1 MNEPVNQWQILPSP
15 AIIPS
20 GSYLF
25 SLDMAMLNG
34 NPVVVWVTGSDS
46 TGKETIPVSVWNGNQ
61 WQILSDNLK
70 IYNSSW
76 FMSMGS
82 TSSSITSIP
91 GGVAVMWNEGKP
103 FTDPTMGL
111 LYMPTGIVSTYNGT
125 QWIQLD
131 DKVNS
136 DYPGIATDARDA
148 EQLHPASVI
157 PVKTGIQFFDPKV
170 PELRS

>member
-1 MNEPVNQWQILPSP
+1 
-15 AIIPS
+15 
-20 GSYLF
+20 
-25 SLDMAMLNG
+25 
-34 NPVVVWVTGSDS
+34 
-46 TGKETIPVSVWNGNQ
+46 
-61 WQILSDNLK
+61 
-70 IYNSSW
+70 
-76 FMSMGS
+76 MSMGS

-157 PVKTGIQFFDPKV
+157 PVKTGIQFLVSKV
-170 PELRS
+170 AV